1 MDGAA
6 AIGDDSQQ
14 LAFARYVLPELEVVA
29 RVARSLVRDKA
40 EAEDLVQDTLLRAFR
55 SIDGFDG
62 RYPRAWLLTIMRNTH
77 INRTRRRRPDL
88 YDDPDRAMAELAD
101 LAAPG
106 ATDPGEIVAGDAFDS
121 VVEVAFSKLPERYR
135 RVVALVDLD
144 GLSYKETAA
153 ALGLPIGTVM
163 SQLHRARSRIRRD
176 LSDAGLAPKGA
187 KK

>member
-1 MDGAA
+1 M
-6 AIGDDSQQ
+6 AIGDDAQHR
-14 LAFARYVLPELEVVA
+14 AFARYVLPELEVVA

-101 LAAPG
+101 PAPG
-106 ATDPGEIVAGDAFDS
+106 AADPGEIVAGDAFDS
-121 VVEVAFSKLPERYR
+121 VVEAAFSKLPERYR

-153 ALGLPIGTVM
+153 ALGLPMGTVM
-163 SQLHRARSRIRRD
+163 SQLHRARGRIRRD
-176 LSDAGLAPKGA
+176 LSGAGLEPKGA